1 MNLLRNIDRLF
12 TVTLDGLA
20 PSTHSCKQG
29 VCPATFYP
37 SLIVCCCL
45 LLPLFGASRAFATTI
60 VDSDKQN
67 ITFSQPFKRI
77 ISLYPAH
84 TTNLL
89 DLGLKQEII
98 ACGPSDT
105 QLPGRLVVQF
115 QDDPERL
122 LALKP
127 DLVLI
132 RPMISRS
139 YPNLVR
145 TLENNNV
152 RVVSLQPTE
161 RAELFAYWQT
171 LGQLTG
177 REAQAATM
185 IATFNKRLDA
195 LAAPLRQL
203 PYEKRKRVYFEAIHK
218 QMKTFAPNS
227 MAMFVLE
234 SAGGI
239 NIASD
244 AKQMR
249 ETNIAAY
256 GKERLLAKADQ
267 IDFYLAQNGRM
278 NPVSV
283 DDIVKEPGFNVIKAV
298 REAQVFLVDEEMVA
312 RPTLGL
318 IDGIAFVRSLLYPDY
333 GEEGRTQP

>member
-1 MNLLRNIDRLF
+1 MRLRALLF
-12 TVTLDGLA
+12 T
-20 PSTHSCKQG
+20 Q
-29 VCPATFYP
+29 
-37 SLIVCCCL
+37 CCIL
-45 LLPLFGASRAFATTI
+45 LLTSLATAASIT
-60 VDSDKQN
+60 DSDKR
-67 ITFSQPFKRI
+67 TLVFSQPFKRI

-89 DLGLKQEII
+89 ELGLNKEII

-105 QLPGRLVVQF
+105 QVPGRPVVQF

-132 RPMISRS
+132 RPMISRG

-145 TLENNNV
+145 ILEKNNV

-161 RAELFAYWQT
+161 SGELFAYWEA
-171 LGQLTG
+171 LGKLTG
-177 REAQAATM
+177 REEQAKAM
-185 IATFNKRLDA
+185 IATFGKRLA
-195 LAAPLRQL
+195 AIIAPLQQVPR
-203 PYEKRKRVYFEAIHK
+203 EKRKRVYFEAIHK

-227 MAMFVLE
+227 IAMFVLE

-239 NIASD
+239 NIATD
-244 AKQMR
+244 ADQMR

-256 GKERLLAKADQ
+256 GKERILAKAGQ
-267 IDFYLAQNGRM
+267 IDLFLAQSGRM

-283 DDIVKEPGFNVIKAV
+283 DDIVKEPGFGVIKAV
-298 REAQVFLVDEEMVA
+298 RDNQVFLVDEEMVS

-318 IDGIAFVRSLLYPDY
+318 LDGIGFVRSLLYPDY
-333 GEEGRTQP
+333 GQEGITRL

>member
-1 MNLLRNIDRLF
+1 MRLRTLLF
-12 TVTLDGLA
+12 T
-20 PSTHSCKQG
+20 Q
-29 VCPATFYP
+29 
-37 SLIVCCCL
+37 CCIL
-45 LLPLFGASRAFATTI
+45 LLATLASAASI
-60 VDSDKQN
+60 SDSDKR
-67 ITFSQPFKRI
+67 TLVFSQPFKRI

-89 DLGLKQEII
+89 ELGLNKEII

-105 QLPGRLVVQF
+105 QVPGRPVVQF

-132 RPMISRS
+132 RPMISRG

-145 TLENNNV
+145 ILEKNNV
-152 RVVSLQPTE
+152 RVVSLQPAE
-161 RAELFAYWQT
+161 SRELFAYWEA
-171 LGQLTG
+171 LGKLTG
-177 REAQAATM
+177 REEQAKAM
-185 IATFNKRLDA
+185 IETFGKRLA
-195 LAAPLRQL
+195 AIIAPLQQV
-203 PYEKRKRVYFEAIHK
+203 PKEKRKRVYFEAIHK

-227 MAMFVLE
+227 IAMFVLE

-239 NIASD
+239 NIATD
-244 AKQMR
+244 ADQMR

-256 GKERLLAKADQ
+256 GKERILAKAGQ
-267 IDFYLAQNGRM
+267 IDLFLAQSGRM

-283 DDIVKEPGFNVIKAV
+283 DDIVKEPGFGVIKAV
-298 REAQVFLVDEEMVA
+298 RDNQVFLVDEEMVS

-318 IDGIAFVRSLLYPDY
+318 LDGIGFVRSLLYPDY
-333 GEEGRTQP
+333 GQEGITRL

>member
-1 MNLLRNIDRLF
+1 MNLKSILLIPCFFLLF
-12 TVTLDGLA
+12 TTVV
-20 PSTHSCKQG
+20 S
-29 VCPATFYP
+29 
-37 SLIVCCCL
+37 
-45 LLPLFGASRAFATTI
+45 ATT
-60 VDSDKQN
+60 VTDSEKK
-67 ITFSQPFKRI
+67 TLHFAKPFQRI

-84 TTNLL
+84 TANLVE
-89 DLGLKQEII
+89 LGLKKEII

-105 QLPGRLVVQF
+105 LLPKLPRVQF

-132 RPMISRS
+132 RPMVSRA

-145 TLENNNV
+145 TLEKNNV

-161 RAELFAYWQT
+161 IAELFTYWEN
-171 LGQLTG
+171 LGKLTG
-177 REAQAATM
+177 REQQAKAM
-185 IATFNKRLDA
+185 VETFGKRMAKITASLQQI
-195 LAAPLRQL
+195 PQ
-203 PYEKRKRVYFEAIHK
+203 EKRKRVYFEAIHK
-218 QMKTFAPNS
+218 QMKTFASTS

-239 NIASD
+239 NIAAD
-244 AKQMR
+244 AERMR

-256 GKERLLAKADQ
+256 GKERILAKAAQ

-283 DDIVKEPGFNVIKAV
+283 DDIIKEPGFSVIKAV
-298 REAQVFLVDEEMVA
+298 RTRQVFLVDEEMVS
-312 RPTLGL
+312 RPTMGL
-318 IDGIAFVRSLLYPDY
+318 LDGIAFVRSLLYPDFDQ
-333 GEEGRTQP
+333 EGASSL

>member
-1 MNLLRNIDRLF
+1 MRIKLF
-12 TVTLDGLA
+12 CLTQLFV
-20 PSTHSCKQG
+20 
-29 VCPATFYP
+29 
-37 SLIVCCCL
+37 L
-45 LLPLFGASRAFATTI
+45 LLATLAAAASIT
-60 VDSDKQN
+60 DSDKR
-67 ITFSQPFKRI
+67 TLVFSQPFKRI

-89 DLGLKQEII
+89 ELGLNKEII

-105 QLPGRLVVQF
+105 QVPGRPVVQF

-132 RPMISRS
+132 RPMISRG

-145 TLENNNV
+145 ILEKNNV

-161 RAELFAYWQT
+161 SGELFAYWEA
-171 LGQLTG
+171 LGKLTG
-177 REAQAATM
+177 REEQAKAM
-185 IATFNKRLDA
+185 IATFGKRLA
-195 LAAPLRQL
+195 AIIAPLQQVPR
-203 PYEKRKRVYFEAIHK
+203 EKRKRVYFEAIHK

-227 MAMFVLE
+227 IAMFVLE

-239 NIASD
+239 NIATD
-244 AKQMR
+244 ADQMR
-249 ETNIAAY
+249 ATNIAAY
-256 GKERLLAKADQ
+256 GKERILAKAGQ
-267 IDFYLAQNGRM
+267 IDLFLAQSGRM

-283 DDIVKEPGFNVIKAV
+283 DDIVKEPGFGVIKAV
-298 REAQVFLVDEEMVA
+298 RDNQVFLVDEEMVS

-318 IDGIAFVRSLLYPDY
+318 LDGIGFVRSLLYPDY
-333 GEEGRTQP
+333 GQEGITRL

>member
-1 MNLLRNIDRLF
+1 MRLRALLF
-12 TVTLDGLA
+12 T
-20 PSTHSCKQG
+20 Q
-29 VCPATFYP
+29 
-37 SLIVCCCL
+37 CCIL
-45 LLPLFGASRAFATTI
+45 LLTSLATAASIT
-60 VDSDKQN
+60 DSDKR
-67 ITFSQPFKRI
+67 TLVFSQPFKRI

-89 DLGLKQEII
+89 ELGLNKEII

-105 QLPGRLVVQF
+105 QVPGRPVVQF

-132 RPMISRS
+132 RPMISRG

-145 TLENNNV
+145 ILEKNNV

-161 RAELFAYWQT
+161 SGELFAYWEA
-171 LGQLTG
+171 LGKLTG
-177 REAQAATM
+177 REEQAKAM
-185 IATFNKRLDA
+185 IATFGKRLA
-195 LAAPLRQL
+195 AIIAPLQQVPR
-203 PYEKRKRVYFEAIHK
+203 EKRKRVYFEAIHK

-227 MAMFVLE
+227 IAMFVLE

-239 NIASD
+239 NIATD
-244 AKQMR
+244 ADQMR
-249 ETNIAAY
+249 ATNIAAY
-256 GKERLLAKADQ
+256 GKERILAKAGQ
-267 IDFYLAQNGRM
+267 IDLFLAQSGRM

-283 DDIVKEPGFNVIKAV
+283 DDIVKEPGFGVIKAV
-298 REAQVFLVDEEMVA
+298 RDNQVFLVDEEMVS

-318 IDGIAFVRSLLYPDY
+318 LDGIGFVRSLLYPDY
-333 GEEGRTQP
+333 GQEGITRL

>member
-1 MNLLRNIDRLF
+1 MN
-12 TVTLDGLA
+12 
-20 PSTHSCKQG
+20 SKS
-29 VCPATFYP
+29 
-37 SLIVCCCL
+37 L
-45 LLPLFGASRAFATTI
+45 LLIPCFLLLFATVVSAATI
-60 VDSDKQN
+60 IDSEKK
-67 ITFSQPFKRI
+67 TLEFARPFQRI

-84 TTNLL
+84 TTNLV
-89 DLGLKQEII
+89 DLGLKKEII

-105 QLPGRLVVQF
+105 LLPELPRVQF

-132 RPMISRS
+132 RPMVSRA

-145 TLENNNV
+145 TLEKNNV

-161 RAELFAYWQT
+161 IAELFTYWET
-171 LGQLTG
+171 LGKLTG
-177 REAQAATM
+177 REQQAKAM
-185 IATFNKRLDA
+185 VETFGKRMAKITAA
-195 LAAPLRQL
+195 LQQIPPA
-203 PYEKRKRVYFEAIHK
+203 KRKRVYFEAIHK
-218 QMKTFAPNS
+218 QMKTFASTS

-239 NIASD
+239 NIAAD
-244 AKQMR
+244 AERMR

-256 GKERLLAKADQ
+256 GKERILAKASQ

-283 DDIVKEPGFNVIKAV
+283 DDIIKEPGFSVIKAV
-298 REAQVFLVDEEMVA
+298 RDRQVFLVEEEMVS
-312 RPTLGL
+312 RPTMGL
-318 IDGIAFVRSLLYPDY
+318 LDGIAFVRSLLYPDFDQ
-333 GEEGRTQP
+333 EGISSL

>member
-1 MNLLRNIDRLF
+1 MNCKSFLLAPCIVLLLATVVSAI
-12 TVTLDGLA
+12 TVT
-20 PSTHSCKQG
+20 
-29 VCPATFYP
+29 
-37 SLIVCCCL
+37 
-45 LLPLFGASRAFATTI
+45 
-60 VDSDKQN
+60 DSEN
-67 ITFSQPFKRI
+67 RTLVFPQPFQRI

-89 DLGLKQEII
+89 ALGLEQEII
-98 ACGPSDT
+98 ACGPSDN
-105 QLPGRLVVQF
+105 QLPDLPRVQF

-132 RPMISRS
+132 RPMISRG

-145 TLENNNV
+145 TLEKNNV

-161 RAELFAYWQT
+161 MAELFTYWET
-171 LGQLTG
+171 LGKLTG
-177 REAQAATM
+177 REAQAKTMVETFGQRLAKITATLQQ
-185 IATFNKRLDA
+185 IPKD
-195 LAAPLRQL
+195 
-203 PYEKRKRVYFEAIHK
+203 KRKRVYFEAIHR

-239 NIASD
+239 NIAAD
-244 AKQMR
+244 ADRMR

-256 GKERLLAKADQ
+256 GKERILAKADQ
-267 IDFYLAQNGRM
+267 IDLYLAQNGRM

-283 DDIVKEPGFNVIKAV
+283 DDIIKEPGFTVIKAV
-298 REAQVFLVDEEMVA
+298 RTRQIFLVDEEMVS
-312 RPTLGL
+312 RPTMGL
-318 IDGIAFVRSLLYPDY
+318 LDGIAFVRSLLYPDY
-333 GEEGRTQP
+333 GQEGITRL

>member
-1 MNLLRNIDRLF
+1 MNLKSLLLISCFFLLF
-12 TVTLDGLA
+12 ATVASATTVT
-20 PSTHSCKQG
+20 
-29 VCPATFYP
+29 
-37 SLIVCCCL
+37 
-45 LLPLFGASRAFATTI
+45 
-60 VDSDKQN
+60 DSDKK
-67 ITFSQPFKRI
+67 TLVFTKPFQRI

-84 TTNLL
+84 TTNLVE
-89 DLGLKQEII
+89 LGLKKEII

-105 QLPGRLVVQF
+105 LLPKLPRVQF

-132 RPMISRS
+132 RPMVSRA

-145 TLENNNV
+145 ILEKNNV

-161 RAELFAYWQT
+161 IAELFTYWET
-171 LGQLTG
+171 LGKLTG
-177 REAQAATM
+177 REQQAKTM
-185 IATFNKRLDA
+185 VETFGKRMAKITASLQQI
-195 LAAPLRQL
+195 PQT
-203 PYEKRKRVYFEAIHK
+203 KRKRVYFEAIHK
-218 QMKTFAPNS
+218 QMKTFASTS

-239 NIASD
+239 NIAVD
-244 AKQMR
+244 AERMR

-256 GKERLLAKADQ
+256 GKERILAKAAQ

-283 DDIVKEPGFNVIKAV
+283 DDIIKEPGFAVIKAV
-298 REAQVFLVDEEMVA
+298 RNRQVFLVDEEMVS
-312 RPTLGL
+312 RPTMGL
-318 IDGIAFVRSLLYPDY
+318 LDGIAFVRSLLYPDFDQ
-333 GEEGRTQP
+333 EGASSL